1 MLTENPKKLRAAWLD
16 PSERL
21 TPERA
26 ALLAALGWEVS
37 GHSSISE
44 VIEVAPGVDAVV
56 VRALEDLDAAHELLG
71 ELSELGV
78 SLIIRLP
85 AKMMPQVVDLISAG
99 VRHVLE
105 AEDFTTKT
113 WSALRATVFESR
125 HGHEG
130 ANHHEAGKDNVT
142 RRTAS
147 VSKGVSNFVFVDP
160 MSRHLLA
167 LTKKVGAAEVNTLL
181 AGPTGSGKEVIARII
196 HESSPRRDRPFVAIN
211 CAALPENLIEDMLFG
226 HERGAFTGAQK
237 EHVGLFEQADG
248 GTLFLD
254 EIGEMP
260 ATLQAKLLRA
270 IQEKKITRLG
280 GTSHIS
286 VNARIVAAT
295 NKNLNEAIRA
305 GLFRED
311 LYYRLATFQI
321 KLISLKD
328 RPQDIMPLAELFLLE
343 ADQQGKSWSWTS
355 EAREKLLAHSWP
367 GNVREVQNVMKRIL
381 ILCENG
387 LVEAGHI
394 IFDEDGDVWGAV
406 TLSESGDS
414 AGASES
420 QTGLPFSLPRQII
433 SPADSGQLDYSVEGS
448 LKAAVLMKEHK
459 MIMSMIESCGSKE
472 EAARKLGISSRT
484 MRYKLARIKEISTG
498 FNGIGMATT

>member
-26 ALLAALGWEVS
+26 ALLASLGWEVS

-44 VIEVAPGVDAVV
+44 VIEAAPGVDAVV

-125 HGHEG
+125 HGHER
-130 ANHHEAGKDNVT
+130 AKHHEAGKETVT

-147 VSKGVSNFVFVDP
+147 VGKGVSNFVFVDP

-196 HESSPRRDRPFVAIN
+196 HESSPRRDKQFVAIN

-260 ATLQAKLLRA
+260 CACSNRPLCSFKAP
-270 IQEKKITRLG
+270 
-280 GTSHIS
+280 
-286 VNARIVAAT
+286 VNA
-295 NKNLNEAIRA
+295 
-305 GLFRED
+305 
-311 LYYRLATFQI
+311 
-321 KLISLKD
+321 
-328 RPQDIMPLAELFLLE
+328 
-343 ADQQGKSWSWTS
+343 
-355 EAREKLLAHSWP
+355 
-367 GNVREVQNVMKRIL
+367 
-381 ILCENG
+381 
-387 LVEAGHI
+387 
-394 IFDEDGDVWGAV
+394 
-406 TLSESGDS
+406 
-414 AGASES
+414 
-420 QTGLPFSLPRQII
+420 PFS
-433 SPADSGQLDYSVEGS
+433 
-448 LKAAVLMKEHK
+448 
-459 MIMSMIESCGSKE
+459 
-472 EAARKLGISSRT
+472 
-484 MRYKLARIKEISTG
+484 
-498 FNGIGMATT
+498 